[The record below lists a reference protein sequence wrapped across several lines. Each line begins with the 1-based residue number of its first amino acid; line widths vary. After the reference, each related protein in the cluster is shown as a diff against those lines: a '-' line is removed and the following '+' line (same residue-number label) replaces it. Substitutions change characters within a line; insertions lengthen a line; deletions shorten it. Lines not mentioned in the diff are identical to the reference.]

1 MIEALSWFALYNQ
14 AYFSTF
20 NFIQFNPELEDYD
33 EMVKILCVIGSFVA
47 YEVIW
52 DFDAMLDDRG
62 VANKKLA
69 ADYQGCRMGGIP
81 LTYTNP

>member
-1 MIEALSWFALYNQ
+1 
-14 AYFSTF
+14 
-20 NFIQFNPELEDYD
+20 
-33 EMVKILCVIGSFVA
+33 MVKILCVIGSFVA

-52 DFDAMLDDRG
+52 DFDALLDDRG

>member
-1 MIEALSWFALYNQ
+1 
-14 AYFSTF
+14 
-20 NFIQFNPELEDYD
+20 
-33 EMVKILCVIGSFVA
+33 MVKILCVIGSFVA

-69 ADYQGCRMGGIP
+69 VGLSRLSHGGNSFDF
-81 LTYTNP
+81 TNP

>member
-1 MIEALSWFALYNQ
+1 M
-14 AYFSTF
+14 
-20 NFIQFNPELEDYD
+20 
-33 EMVKILCVIGSFVA
+33 A

-81 LTYTNP
+81 LTYTNPKIISCLPSKMLITEGMLIFLSHTRISCLHFNFQIIHIISGR

>member
-1 MIEALSWFALYNQ
+1 
-14 AYFSTF
+14 
-20 NFIQFNPELEDYD
+20 
-33 EMVKILCVIGSFVA
+33 MVKILCVIGSFVA

-69 ADYQGCRMGGIP
+69 ADYQGCRLSRLSHGGNSFDF
-81 LTYTNP
+81 TNP